1 MLNRTRGSLESTW
14 VSFNNH
20 DAALQR
26 GIGAK
31 ETYHSSKKNRRKGGL
46 LVITVLL
53 MGFLDK
59 LVSVLGLRKKEANV
73 LVVGLDNSGLP
84 SINFK
89 ATRVFAGKS
98 TLLNH
103 FKPEQEQNANIVPTV
118 GFNVEKF
125 KSKAVQL
132 SSVLHL
138 WTTREINVLHNRTIA
153 HSGYLGVL
161 HDHSKELGLRDAMIH
176 HEWC

>member
-1 MLNRTRGSLESTW
+1 MLRCREGLVPRKPTTL
-14 VSFNNH
+14 
-20 DAALQR
+20 L
-26 GIGAK
+26 
-31 ETYHSSKKNRRKGGL
+31 KKTKKGGL

-73 LVVGLDNSGLP
+73 LVVGLDNSGLH

-89 ATRVFAGKS
+89 STRAEDVFAGKS

-138 WTTREINVLHNRTIA
+138 WTTREINVLHKRTIA

-161 HDHSKELGLRDAMIH
+161 HDRSKELGLRLKEMQRMV
-176 HEWC
+176 C

>member
-1 MLNRTRGSLESTW
+1 MLRCREGLVPRKPTTL
-14 VSFNNH
+14 
-20 DAALQR
+20 L
-26 GIGAK
+26 
-31 ETYHSSKKNRRKGGL
+31 KNRKKEGL
-46 LVITVLL
+46 LVITILL

-89 ATRVFAGKS
+89 STRVEDVFAGKS

-161 HDHSKELGLRDAMIH
+161 HDRSKELGLRDAMDGVLIN
-176 HEWC
+176 CMVYV